1 MKKRKDH
8 ETTNEKQIEISF
20 DKAKEINKPPKS
32 VPNLRVINFS
42 QKVKTPD
49 SVDAIL
55 SELRAH
61 ANKLPT

>member
-8 ETTNEKQIEISF
+8 DITNEKQIEISF
-20 DKAKEINKPPKS
+20 DKAKESNESPKS
-32 VPNLRVINFS
+32 VPNLRVINFP
-42 QKVKTPD
+42 QKVKTLD
-49 SVDAIL
+49 SVDAVL